1 MNLHPPWQLKKVLW
15 PSAAGVKSML
25 SAQDLIMRADDLT
38 SVCSQ
43 FQLVSYIQVRA
54 VTWNEWGLTT
64 APAVSG
70 LKHFE
75 LWDSDEACW
84 GVSSLS

>member
-1 MNLHPPWQLKKVLW
+1 
-15 PSAAGVKSML
+15 ML

-38 SVCSQ
+38 RVCSQ

-54 VTWNEWGLTT
+54 VTWNEWNLAT

-75 LWDSDEACW
+75 L
-84 GVSSLS
+84 